1 VRLVRSKYD
10 VRTCLR
16 CAPPS
21 NRIAI
26 SLVTTIRR
34 YESTSA
40 ERRFPC
46 RTATKYALVEGGVV
60 CVCVCVCVWVC
71 VCMCEKRGGQVRH
84 VVSGGIWH
92 VQTRRC
98 KSTAHMFESCHERRY
113 SHLTR
118 VLHLGAQLN
127 FILCTAVVPS
137 LLSSVERP
145 TSVHNLAVTLT
156 RKKCLLPLCRNRR
169 IL

>member
-1 VRLVRSKYD
+1 
-10 VRTCLR
+10 
-16 CAPPS
+16 
-21 NRIAI
+21 
-26 SLVTTIRR
+26 
-34 YESTSA
+34 
-40 ERRFPC
+40 
-46 RTATKYALVEGGVV
+46 
-60 CVCVCVCVWVC
+60 
-71 VCMCEKRGGQVRH
+71 
-84 VVSGGIWH
+84 
-92 VQTRRC
+92 
-98 KSTAHMFESCHERRY
+98 MFESCHERRY

-145 TSVHNLAVTLT
+145 TPVHNLAVTLT